1 MDEYGPNRMLRDQ
14 RYKYIARYPYG
25 DVYKRQVKRLY
36 EDLNCPAFALDGAL
50 DLLRTGLKDGRGG
63 HDFSEAAA
71 VMRDYLE
78 L

>member
-1 MDEYGPNRMLRDQ
+1 MCIRD
-14 RYKYIARYPYG
+14 
-25 DVYKRQVKRLY
+25 RLY

>member
-1 MDEYGPNRMLRDQ
+1 MAL
-14 RYKYIARYPYG
+14 ACL
-25 DVYKRQVKRLY
+25 LY
-36 EDLNCPAFALDGAL
+36 TSAFALDGAL

>member
-1 MDEYGPNRMLRDQ
+1 MTIVFGLKDLGY
-14 RYKYIARYPYG
+14 
-25 DVYKRQVKRLY
+25 VKRLY